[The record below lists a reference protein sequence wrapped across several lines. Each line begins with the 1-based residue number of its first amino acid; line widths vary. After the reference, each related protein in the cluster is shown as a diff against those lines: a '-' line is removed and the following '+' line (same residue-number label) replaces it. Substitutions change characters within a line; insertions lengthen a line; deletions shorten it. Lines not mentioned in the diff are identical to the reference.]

1 MREKLTDRRVE
12 QLKPAD
18 RRIDIWDANLPAFG
32 IRINSNGSKTWIAA
46 LRRGGS
52 SSRITLGRFPTMRIT
67 EARARARALMTGETA
82 APTPRS
88 MVFADFVARFLA
100 HGRDRRGRPVRPATM
115 RMYRLMLE
123 QIATPLHRMPIAK
136 IRRGDIASLLH
147 EVATER
153 GPASAALTRNILG
166 RFFGWL
172 IEIDVLEASPV
183 QRSPIYAATRGK
195 RVLSDGEIRA
205 IWHGS
210 EGPFGSILR
219 LCLLLG
225 ARRGEVGGMRWSE
238 LSGDIW
244 TIPEERVKT
253 HRALTLPLP
262 ALALAEIKR
271 QPRIVGRDCVFGRG
285 NASGFSDWSGSKL
298 RLDRRLGLAK
308 SWDIHDLRRTVRTR
322 LHALRVPHE
331 IVVRILNH
339 DLSEVSTTYDHHP
352 YTAEMRAA
360 LEQWAAE
367 LSRIVAQPAIA
378 RRQELM
384 VTPISLS

>member
-1 MREKLTDRRVE
+1 VREKLTDRRIE

-32 IRINSNGSKTWIAA
+32 IRINTNGSKVWVAA
-46 LRRGGS
+46 LRRGGT

-67 EARARARALMTGETA
+67 EARTRARALMTGEAA

-88 MVFADFVARFLA
+88 TVFADFVARFLA

-115 RMYRLMLE
+115 RMYRLTLE
-123 QIATPLHRMPIAK
+123 QIAAPLHRMPINT

-153 GPASAALTRNILG
+153 GPASAALTRNVLG

-205 IWHGS
+205 IWHGG
-210 EGPFGSILR
+210 EGPFNSILR

-225 ARRGEVGGMRWSE
+225 ARRSEVGGMRWSE
-238 LSGDIW
+238 LEDGTW
-244 TIPEERVKT
+244 VIPEERVKT
-253 HRALTLPLP
+253 HRELKLPLP
-262 ALALAEIKR
+262 ALAVAEIER
-271 QPRIVGRDCVFGRG
+271 QPRIIGRDCIFGRG
-285 NASGFSDWSGSKL
+285 STNGFSDWSGSKS
-298 RLDRRLGLAK
+298 RLDRRLGLTK

-339 DLSEVSTTYDHHP
+339 DLSEVSATYDH
-352 YTAEMRAA
+352 YGYAAELRAA

-367 LSRIVAQPAIA
+367 LSRIVAQPAAEVIA
-378 RRQELM
+378 
-384 VTPISLS
+384 IG